1 LGFGIDKDTEMVVD
15 GDKLRLT
22 GHASVMVI
30 DDSEVTH
37 HNLDEV
43 IRDEVIAICGIK
55 LHILPYKFCFNLRTR
70 KPISQD

>member
-1 LGFGIDKDTEMVVD
+1 MAVD

-22 GHASVMVI
+22 GHASATI
-30 DDSEVTH
+30 RDDLEVTH

-43 IRDEVIAICGIK
+43 IRDEAIAICGIEF
-55 LHILPYKFCFNLRTR
+55 HILPHEFCFNLRTR